1 MPSCGKSSGWRPAL
15 PRRHSIARCV
25 DEQASVRLW
34 SRSPPNFALSAAPP
48 FLPSERGCIATEG
61 PLDLATLAL
70 TSIRTSIL
78 SLADRP
84 QFADGCNS
92 RTGAARGRAP
102 LHGLGPTW
110 LAGAMA
116 LRRPSSSSRS
126 GQPDAPLP
134 GALPPSCADAG
145 VPLPAGC
152 RAGAMRDRT
161 LPGRASVQSG
171 HILWGDRGAKGL
183 TQNDMIDPD

>member
-34 SRSPPNFALSAAPP
+34 SRSQPNFALSAAPP

-102 LHGLGPTW
+102 LHGLGPHLADCATW
-110 LAGAMA
+110 LAPAQ
-116 LRRPSSSSRS
+116 LIKPIRPIQTRRSQAR
-126 GQPDAPLP
+126 APLLRGCGP
-134 GALPPSCADAG
+134 SPRLRAAAPARCVIGHCQGGARCKAVTSS
-145 VPLPAGC
+145 
-152 RAGAMRDRT
+152 GAIEAQKD
-161 LPGRASVQSG
+161 
-171 HILWGDRGAKGL
+171 
-183 TQNDMIDPD
+183 